1 MKRTSFIIAFLLI
14 AANLQAQSKQHA
26 DLIVTGG
33 TVVTMDAARH
43 IYDPG
48 AVAVRGD
55 EIVAV
60 GPAAEIESHYEAAK
74 TIDATGEIVM
84 PGLVNGHA
92 HAAMSLFRGLAD
104 DLTLNDWLQKY
115 IFPAE
120 AKNVTPDFVE
130 WGARLGI
137 LEMLRG
143 GITTYADMYYF
154 EDDVARVTKEAGMRG
169 VLGETFIDFPA
180 PDNKTVPQMIAY
192 TGAYIKHWQG
202 DPLITPAVAP
212 HSIYTCSTKTLQ
224 EAAALAR
231 KYHVPILIHLAEA
244 PPESAESR
252 AKYGLSPTAYLESIG
267 FLGPDVTAAHCVW
280 VDAGDMRLLASRDVG
295 CVHNPSSNMKLA
307 SGVSPVVDLIAAG
320 VPVGLG
326 TDGAA
331 SNNDLDMFEEMDI
344 AAKLQKVARMNPQAL
359 PAEQAVAMAT
369 INGARALHM
378 NKEIGSLETGKKAD
392 VILIRT
398 DAPHATPMYNV
409 YSQLV
414 YALNASDVDT
424 TIVGGKIVMEHRR
437 MLTLDEAQILTK
449 AREYAKKIEAS
460 LAARSPASTN

>member
-1 MKRTSFIIAFLLI
+1 MKWTSFILASLFIAV
-14 AANLQAQSKQHA
+14 NLPAQSKRQA
-26 DLIVTGG
+26 DLIIAHG

-43 IYDPG
+43 IYNPG
-48 AVAVRGD
+48 AVAVRG
-55 EIVAV
+55 EAILAV
-60 GPAAEIESHYEAAK
+60 GPEAEIESRYEATK

-84 PGLVNGHA
+84 PGLINGHA
-92 HAAMSLFRGLAD
+92 HAAMSLFRGLGD
-104 DLTLNDWLQKY
+104 DLALNDWLQKY

-130 WGARLGI
+130 WGTRLGI

-169 VLGETFIDFPA
+169 VLGETFIDFPS
-180 PDNKTVPQMIAY
+180 PDNKSVPQMIAY
-192 TGAYIKHWQG
+192 TEAYIKHWQG

-212 HSIYTCSTKTLQ
+212 HSIYTCSAKTLQ

-244 PPESAESR
+244 PAESAGSR
-252 AKYGLSPTAYLESIG
+252 AKCGLSPTAYLESIG

-280 VDAGDMRLLASRDVG
+280 VDAGDMRLLASRHVG

-307 SGVSPVVDLIAAG
+307 SGVSPVPDLIAAG

-344 AAKLQKVARMNPQAL
+344 AAKLQKVARLNPQAL
-359 PAEQAVAMAT
+359 PAEEAVAMAT

-378 NKEIGSLETGKKAD
+378 GKEIGSLEAGKKAD
-392 VILIRT
+392 VILIRA

-414 YALNASDVDT
+414 YALKASDVDA
-424 TIVGGKIVMEHRR
+424 TIVDGRVVMEHRR
-437 MLTLDEAQILTK
+437 MLTLDEAQILAK
-449 AREYAKKIEAS
+449 AREYAKKIQAS
-460 LAARSPASTN
+460 LATHAPASKN

>member
-1 MKRTSFIIAFLLI
+1 MKRYFVCLLFVGFLLC
-14 AANLQAQSKQHA
+14 AADVQAQNQQVDTIITH
-26 DLIVTGG
+26 G
-33 TVVTMDAARH
+33 TVITMDSARH
-43 IYDPG
+43 IYEDG

-55 EIVAV
+55 SIVAV
-60 GPAAEIESHYEAAK
+60 GPADAIDSRYRAAHV
-74 TIDATGEIVM
+74 INARGEIVM
-84 PGLVNGHA
+84 PGLINGHA

-104 DLTLNDWLQKY
+104 DLSLDDWLQKY

-120 AKNVTPDFVE
+120 ARNVTPDFVE
-130 WGARLGI
+130 WGTRLGI
-137 LEMLRG
+137 LEMMCG

-154 EDDVARVTKEAGMRG
+154 EDNVAQVTKAAGMRG

-180 PDNKTVPQMIAY
+180 PDNKSVPQMIAY
-192 TGAYIKHWQG
+192 TEKYIQHWQG

-212 HSIYTCSTKTLQ
+212 HSIYTCSTKTL
-224 EAAALAR
+224 EAAAALAR
-231 KYHVPILIHLAEA
+231 KYRAPILIHLAEA
-244 PPESAESR
+244 PFEGEQSR

-280 VDAGDMRLLASRDVG
+280 VDAADMELLANRDVG

-307 SGVSPVVDLIAAG
+307 SGASPVVSLIAAN
-320 VPVGLG
+320 VAVGLG

-331 SNNDLDMFEEMDI
+331 SNNDLDLFEEMDI
-344 AAKLQKVARMNPQAL
+344 AAKLQKLVRMDPRAL
-359 PAEQAVAMAT
+359 PAEQVVAMAT

-378 NKEIGSLETGKKAD
+378 DKEIGSLESGKKAD

-414 YALNASDVDT
+414 YALKASDVDSVM
-424 TIVGGKIVMEHRR
+424 IGGRLVMEHRQ
-437 MLTLDEAQILTK
+437 MLTLNPSAILAHARAYAKQVSASLTK
-449 AREYAKKIEAS
+449 APNY
-460 LAARSPASTN
+460 